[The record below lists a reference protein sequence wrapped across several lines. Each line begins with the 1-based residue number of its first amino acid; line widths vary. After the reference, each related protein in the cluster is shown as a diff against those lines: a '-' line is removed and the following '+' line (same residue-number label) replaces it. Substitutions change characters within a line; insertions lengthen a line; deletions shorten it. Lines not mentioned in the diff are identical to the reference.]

1 MPSCPSNIDHFLI
14 IQRFPNKHLDGN
26 KSSSLGSMH
35 HCEAARS
42 WHTKLGFGFR
52 HRFSTLVLGVLFL
65 GVYGIFVVG
74 LQSRWIIWLVCVC
87 VMILVSSCRYCSIL
101 IWFVYLFWI
110 CLQVILLSK
119 VRFIDL
125 RLMQATPAWC
135 SWNMSGSANLELAP
149 HGSVAPAKTKTNE
162 FYFVC
167 MYVFRVLCRSQMCNK
182 ENHCVTSEHHI
193 DYMRMT

>member
-1 MPSCPSNIDHFLI
+1 
-14 IQRFPNKHLDGN
+14 
-26 KSSSLGSMH
+26 MH
-35 HCEAARS
+35 HGEAARS

-52 HRFSTLVLGVLFL
+52 HCFSTLVFWGSIL
-65 GVYGIFVVG
+65 GIFYRKFVVD
-74 LQSRWIIWLVCVC
+74 LQSRSIIWLVCVC

-101 IWFVYLFWI
+101 ICCLFSI
-110 CLQVILLSK
+110 CLQVILVSK

-125 RLMQATPAWC
+125 RLVQATPAWC

-162 FYFVC
+162 ILLC

-182 ENHCVTSEHHI
+182 DNHCGTSEHHI

>member
-1 MPSCPSNIDHFLI
+1 MSWWSCPSNLDHFLI

-35 HCEAARS
+35 HGEAARS

-52 HRFSTLVLGVLFL
+52 HCFSTLVFWVVLFL
-65 GVYGIFVVG
+65 GFFIGNLLLTCNLGRSFG
-74 LQSRWIIWLVCVC
+74 WCVC

-101 IWFVYLFWI
+101 MCCLFSI

-125 RLMQATPAWC
+125 RLVQATPAWS
-135 SWNMSGSANLELAP
+135 SWNMSGSGNLELAP
-149 HGSVAPAKTKTNE
+149 HGSVAPAQTKTNE
-162 FYFVC
+162 ILLC
-167 MYVFRVLCRSQMCNK
+167 MYVFCVLCRSQMCNK
-182 ENHCVTSEHHI
+182 
-193 DYMRMT
+193 